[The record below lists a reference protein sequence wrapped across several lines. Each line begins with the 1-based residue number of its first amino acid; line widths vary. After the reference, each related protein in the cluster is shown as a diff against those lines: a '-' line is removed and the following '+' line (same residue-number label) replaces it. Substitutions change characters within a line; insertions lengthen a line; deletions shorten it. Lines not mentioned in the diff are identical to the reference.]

1 MDQEEFDLMPEEA
14 PEEDTL
20 DPNNPD
26 DAFAILER
34 NYLKT
39 VAEMEENHAAA
50 KYLEEFNKLF
60 DYLHNIR
67 EQGIY
72 LSEQNKII
80 SEELAVTDE
89 QLQNNR
95 EMIKTDTKTITRLE
109 TDIEQSRKLID
120 NAHSREQ
127 HAQEII
133 DNLRKQIQAL
143 ENEIELQNKMA
154 APSFFD
160 ENPQV
165 AKQRAGI
172 VREKDALKVEVAKL
186 TEKLNNALMYQEELE
201 QRTSVADLQVVAI
214 GEEMEVC
221 V

>member
-172 VREKDALKVEVAKL
+172 AREKDALKIEVAKL